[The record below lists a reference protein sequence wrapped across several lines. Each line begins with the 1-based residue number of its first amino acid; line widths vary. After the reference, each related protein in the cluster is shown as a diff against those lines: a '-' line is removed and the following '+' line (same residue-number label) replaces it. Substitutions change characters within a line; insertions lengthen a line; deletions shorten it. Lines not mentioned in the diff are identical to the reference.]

1 MFHRRFLLPWLLLE
15 VMHVG
20 RFTGFTKY
28 QSGWAF
34 LLGIGIVMCLSKEK
48 NKSTFLFHLFLKS
61 RPLLGI
67 VVFLSMMKN
76 GPSIGL
82 KKNLPQSWL
91 HRMFSSTAM
100 CLNCCFGLDLIRCG
114 QLWMKEPRLLM

>member
-1 MFHRRFLLPWLLLE
+1 
-15 VMHVG
+15 

-48 NKSTFLFHLFLKS
+48 HKSTFLFYLFLKS

-82 KKNLPQSWL
+82 KKNLPQPWL
-91 HRMFSSTAM
+91 RRLFSSTAVP
-100 CLNCCFGLDLIRCG
+100 LNRCVGLDLIRCG
-114 QLWMKEPRLLM
+114 QVCMKEPRLLM